1 MRFLPIILVAL
12 FGLSCPKGTPG
23 NGGEQVRKPQ
33 QASPE
38 ESKSQPFAG
47 TLTAWADPLL
57 MVPLEAVGADLDKWY
72 GIKLELTPV
81 DRGEL
86 FERIET
92 GGLDNLPD
100 VFLVGHPDLF
110 TGLREAGLIDEQDTR
125 TFAGDRLVVVQ
136 KRGTGLRVRD
146 LFKMYKL
153 YFEAFGL
160 GEDTTTAG
168 FYGYQALLTC
178 GVHKRIEDRLVLL
191 PSTQAII
198 DAVEGG
204 EVELA
209 IMAVS
214 SATQTP
220 GLEVLHVVD
229 ETFHEDI
236 RYLAIPARGTS
247 ANPTVT
253 EFLRLLA
260 EDAGVQHSLMGY
272 GLLDRA
278 AAMEETK

>member
-12 FGLSCPKGTPG
+12 FCVSCPKGASQ
-23 NGGEQVRKPQ
+23 EA
-33 QASPE
+33 ASPTKPTKQAKPAV
-38 ESKSQPFAG
+38 SDARPYAG
-47 TLTAWADPLL
+47 MVTAWADPLL
-57 MVPLEAVGADLDKWY
+57 LVPLEAVGAELEKWY
-72 GIKLELTPV
+72 GIELELTPV

-86 FERIET
+86 FERVET
-92 GGLDNLPD
+92 GKLDNLPD

-110 TGLREAGLIDEQDTR
+110 MALREAGLIDEQDAR

-146 LFKMYKL
+146 LFEMYKL

-198 DAVEGG
+198 DSVEAG

-214 SATQTP
+214 TATQTP
-220 GLEVLHVVD
+220 SLEVLHIVD

-278 AAMEETK
+278 TALEETK